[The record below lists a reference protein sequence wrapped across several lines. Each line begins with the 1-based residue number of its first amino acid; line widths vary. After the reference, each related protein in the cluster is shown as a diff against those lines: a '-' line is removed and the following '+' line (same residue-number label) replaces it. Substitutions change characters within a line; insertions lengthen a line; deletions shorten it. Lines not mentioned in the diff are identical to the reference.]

1 MAKPGDLDDIGDAG
15 PGDGAGTAAQDA
27 PETGGARPEPIAQA
41 DAHPGDGDG
50 AGKPKPSEA
59 RPDGYVTKEERDRIA
74 RERDEIRAENRIL
87 AERAQKLID
96 RFFAEREQAAK
107 KSEPEDEIPDESVD
121 PIGALQWTKR
131 ELQRLREAQ
140 RTGEQQTAQ
149 QQEAQRQWQE
159 AYGQVN
165 AYFVQKVAEKPELQT
180 LYDGLRISYAKEYS
194 AFGMSPAQVAAAVD
208 QQEAKI
214 IQWAYANRYPIDAV
228 IEQLAASRGVQ
239 AKAPEKK
246 PAGQEQNRDPETGQF
261 IAADP
266 EKAARQR
273 ESQERNVSLSS
284 APGAPVKKMTAKE
297 LAQMSEEDMW
307 RYFENVGRKPG
318 SKEFDRDMGFR

>member
-1 MAKPGDLDDIGDAG
+1 MAGPEEKYLDDIGEE
-15 PGDGAGTAAQDA
+15 PAAA
-27 PETGGARPEPIAQA
+27 PAAETSAASEKPTEPTTQA
-41 DAHPGDGDG
+41 DAQPTGEGDD
-50 AGKPKPSEA
+50 KPKRTDPAHRPE
-59 RPDGYVTKEERDRIA
+59 RPDGYVPKEALQEERRQ
-74 RERDEIRAENRIL
+74 RMLYE
-87 AERAQKLID
+87 D
-96 RFFAEREQAAK
+96 RFNKIVERFFKEKEPARKEQ
-107 KSEPEDEIPDESVD
+107 EDDPPDEATD
-121 PIGALQWTKR
+121 PIGALAWTKR
-131 ELQRLREAQ
+131 ELQRLRDAQ

-273 ESQERNVSLSS
+273 ESQERNASLSS
-284 APGAPVKKMTAKE
+284 APGTPVKKMTAKE